1 MSDLKLQARLPLNCM
16 TQSPIINGVLD
27 FYWLGWTRQLK
38 FIGCLT
44 VQLQNNICNRTGQIR
59 QFEPEKRIKT

>member
-27 FYWLGWTRQLK
+27 FYWLGWTSL
-38 FIGCLT
+38 GS
-44 VQLQNNICNRTGQIR
+44 
-59 QFEPEKRIKT
+59 

>member
-44 VQLQNNICNRTGQIR
+44 VQLQNNIKYYFVIR
-59 QFEPEKRIKT
+59 QVEPEKAN